1 MNHTTTIVDRNDA
14 QNLGLHCTTVCIHY
28 QNTTGKIVVIHSC
41 MLGLATSVTRLTYFL
56 NFLATG
62 DYPEGLS
69 RDEKRNY
76 RRKAKSF
83 ETKGDKT
90 FFYIQGYRSLIFR
103 CNLCYQRRKN
113 AAYYLSLQH
122 CLPHLTLSGKRKLY
136 VATIEGILIVFLF
149 KIISSFIFAYENY
162 LVHVYVHVQ
171 SCVSVHVCTHQHR
184 LRVGRGGSFYFVTP
198 ARGAARDGRLGCS
211 RSTRRQ
217 RRKVDKC
224 RMADKKQTNKPT
236 NKQTHTTL
244 L

>member
-1 MNHTTTIVDRNDA
+1 MDYIWHTE
-14 QNLGLHCTTVCIHY
+14 L
-28 QNTTGKIVVIHSC
+28 
-41 MLGLATSVTRLTYFL
+41 L

-90 FFYIQGYRSLIFR
+90 LFYIQGYRSLIFR
-103 CNLCYQRRKN
+103 CNLCSQRRKN

-162 LVHVYVHVQ
+162 LVHVYSHA
-171 SCVSVHVCTHQHR
+171 CLYTSVHMTSPPVACWEGWVI
-184 LRVGRGGSFYFVTP
+184 LFWGSFYFVT
-198 ARGAARDGRLGCS
+198 DS
-211 RSTRRQ
+211 S
-217 RRKVDKC
+217 K
-224 RMADKKQTNKPT
+224 
-236 NKQTHTTL
+236 
-244 L
+244 

>member
-1 MNHTTTIVDRNDA
+1 MDYMWHTE
-14 QNLGLHCTTVCIHY
+14 L
-28 QNTTGKIVVIHSC
+28 
-41 MLGLATSVTRLTYFL
+41 L

-90 FFYIQGYRSLIFR
+90 LFY
-103 CNLCYQRRKN
+103 KN

-162 LVHVYVHVQ
+162 LVHVYNHA
-171 SCVSVHVCTHQHR
+171 CLCTSVHISTGCV
-184 LRVGRGGSFYFVTP
+184 LGGVGHSILGVILF
-198 ARGAARDGRLGCS
+198 RD
-211 RSTRRQ
+211 
-217 RRKVDKC
+217 
-224 RMADKKQTNKPT
+224 
-236 NKQTHTTL
+236 
-244 L
+244 

>member
-1 MNHTTTIVDRNDA
+1 MDYIWHTE
-14 QNLGLHCTTVCIHY
+14 L
-28 QNTTGKIVVIHSC
+28 
-41 MLGLATSVTRLTYFL
+41 L

-90 FFYIQGYRSLIFR
+90 LFYNQGYRSLIFR
-103 CNLCYQRRKN
+103 CNLCSQRRKN
-113 AAYYLSLQH
+113 PAYYLSHQH

-162 LVHVYVHVQ
+162 LVHVYSHA
-171 SCVSVHVCTHQHR
+171 CLYTSVHISTGCV
-184 LRVGRGGSFYFVTP
+184 LGGVGHSILGVILF
-198 ARGAARDGRLGCS
+198 RD
-211 RSTRRQ
+211 
-217 RRKVDKC
+217 
-224 RMADKKQTNKPT
+224 
-236 NKQTHTTL
+236 
-244 L
+244 